1 MMKEEERGRMKE
13 AYIVDGV
20 RTAFGRRNG
29 GLSRIRPDDLAAI
42 TLKALVDR
50 TGIEAGAVEDVRLGC
65 VTQVGEQGYNIGR
78 LAPLIAGFPVEV
90 PGVSINRMCASSL
103 EAVNQAAQAI
113 RADVHELV
121 IAAGVESM
129 SRVAMGSDGSSFSD
143 ELLRQYSIIPQG
155 LSAELIA
162 ERWNLSREAL
172 DTFSWESHQRALKS
186 IESGRLAEEI
196 VPVSTVDAEGN
207 PVTITRDEGPRAD
220 TTIDK
225 MGSLRAAFKPDG
237 KITAANSSQITDGS
251 AALLLASDVAL
262 ERYDLKPRARIR
274 AMSVTGVDPVIM
286 LTGPIPATAK
296 VLEKAQLRFE
306 DMDVVEINEAFAS
319 VVLAWGEEYHPD
331 WSRVN
336 PNGGAIAL
344 GHPLGASG
352 ARLVLTALHELERRQ
367 GRYALITMCI
377 GWGMAVATIIERV

>member
-1 MMKEEERGRMKE
+1 MRE

-20 RTAFGRRNG
+20 RTPFGRRNG
-29 GLSRIRPDDLAAI
+29 GLSRVRPDDLAAH
-42 TLKALVDR
+42 TLKALVAK
-50 TGIEAGAVEDVRLGC
+50 TGIEAGVVEDVRLGC
-65 VTQVGEQGYNIGR
+65 VTEVGEQGFNIGR

-113 RADVHELV
+113 RADVHDVV

-129 SRVAMGSDGSSFSD
+129 SRVPMGSDGSTFSD
-143 ELLRQYSIIPQG
+143 ELLRRYNIIPQG
-155 LSAELIA
+155 LSAEMIA

-172 DTFSWESHQRALKS
+172 DAYSYESHQRALKAMAA
-186 IESGRLAEEI
+186 GHLAEEI
-196 VPVSTVDAEGN
+196 VPVETVDADN
-207 PVTITRDEGPRAD
+207 KPVTMSIDEGPRVD
-220 TTIDK
+220 TTLERMATLK
-225 MGSLRAAFKPDG
+225 TVFKPDG
-237 KITAANSSQITDGS
+237 RVTAANSSQITDGS
-251 AALLLASDVAL
+251 AALLLASEHGL
-262 ERYDLKPRARIR
+262 ERFQLKPRARIV
-274 AMSVTGVDPVIM
+274 AMSVVGVDPVIM

-296 VLEKAQLRFE
+296 VLERAGLRFE
-306 DMDVVEINEAFAS
+306 DMDVIEINEAFAS
-319 VVLAWGEEYHPD
+319 VVLAWGEEFRPD
-331 WSRVN
+331 WTRVN

-352 ARLVLTALHELERRQ
+352 GRLVLTALHELERRQ

>member
-1 MMKEEERGRMKE
+1 MRE

-29 GLSRIRPDDLAAI
+29 GLATMRPDNLGA
-42 TLKALVDR
+42 LVLRSLVDR
-50 TGIEAGAVEDVRLGC
+50 VGVSPAVVEDVRLGC
-65 VTQVGEQGYNIGR
+65 VTEVGEQGFNIGR
-78 LAPLIAGFPVEV
+78 LIPLIAGFPVEV
-90 PGVSINRMCASSL
+90 PGVSLNRMCASSL

-113 RADVHELV
+113 RADVHDVV

-129 SRVAMGSDGSSFSD
+129 SRVPMGSDGSTFSE
-143 ELLRQYSIIPQG
+143 ELLSRYNLVPQG
-155 LSAELIA
+155 FSAEMIA
-162 ERWNLSREAL
+162 DQWHVSREAQ
-172 DTFSWESHQRALKS
+172 DAFAYESHQRALAARVR
-186 IESGRLAEEI
+186 GRFAEEI
-196 VPVSTVDAEGN
+196 IPVEAPLPDGTTQRVAH
-207 PVTITRDEGPRAD
+207 DEGPRAD
-220 TTIDK
+220 TSLEK
-225 MGSLRAAFKPDG
+225 MASLRPAFKPDG
-237 KITAANSSQITDGS
+237 SVTAGNSSQITDG
-251 AALLLASDVAL
+251 AVALLMASDDGL
-262 ERYDLKPRARIR
+262 KRERLTPRARVV
-274 AMSVTGVDPVIM
+274 AMSVVGVDPVIM

-296 VLEKAQLRFE
+296 VLAKAGLTLE

-352 ARLVLTALHELERRQ
+352 GRLVLTALHELEERR

-377 GWGMAVATIIERV
+377 GWGMAVASIIERL